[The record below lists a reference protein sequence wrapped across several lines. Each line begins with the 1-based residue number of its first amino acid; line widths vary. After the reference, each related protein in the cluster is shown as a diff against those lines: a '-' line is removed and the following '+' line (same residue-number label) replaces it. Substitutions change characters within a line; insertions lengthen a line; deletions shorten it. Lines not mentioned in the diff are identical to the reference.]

1 MDCNRGRGGGLA
13 EGAGGAEGVGGGGAW
28 RDGDGDLGGRWRFA
42 EGGGTQDPGT
52 HTVPG
57 APEELRVVG

>member
-1 MDCNRGRGGGLA
+1 MDFDGGSGGLA
-13 EGAGGAEGVGGGGAW
+13 EGAGGVERVGGGAAG
-28 RDGDGDLGGRWRFA
+28 RDGDGDRGGRWRFA

-52 HTVPG
+52 YAVPG